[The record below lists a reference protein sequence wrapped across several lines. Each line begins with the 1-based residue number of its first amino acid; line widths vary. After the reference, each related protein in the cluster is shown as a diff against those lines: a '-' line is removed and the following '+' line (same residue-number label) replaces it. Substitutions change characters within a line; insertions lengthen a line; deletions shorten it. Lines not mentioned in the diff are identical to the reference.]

1 MLIWASFSGT
11 ERSRAAFKFQIE
23 NPVLLLPRKQG
34 FAVPVPRSIRGR
46 NLDNL
51 SNRAIEIMTFFEH
64 GMTCRVPD
72 GQHTDRVEI
81 SASKWLGI
89 TGRLPAAVFVL
100 PQLGVTPM
108 SLQCIK
114 AFKAT
119 HPDFQLVKSARKASR
134 PLSST

>member
-1 MLIWASFSGT
+1 MLIWAFFSGA

-23 NPVLLLPRKQG
+23 NPVLLLPHKQG

-51 SNRAIEIMTFFEH
+51 SNRAIETMTIFEH

-72 GQHTDRVEI
+72 GQHTDRIEI
-81 SASKWLGI
+81 EITAMKWLGI
-89 TGRLPAAVFVL
+89 TGRLPAVNFVL

-114 AFKAT
+114 VFKAT
-119 HPDFQLVKSARKASR
+119 HPDFQQ
-134 PLSST
+134 